1 MAGAGQRF
9 QGGKMKTIRPKRLAM
24 KKRSTVDTKKAK
36 VPRVGLF
43 FVVNGKPWVE
53 GIPWAENLSVAGF
66 RTYGVGHPEYWQRL
80 QELGAVPQE
89 MAYDEAARGR
99 VDYED
104 ASDKF
109 TLFADSC
116 IIRKKQLVN
125 SIMRQLCLPRGTRV
139 LADEHYRCPKCLRQK
154 PASKQEK
161 EDWSF

>member
-1 MAGAGQRF
+1 
-9 QGGKMKTIRPKRLAM
+9 MKTIRPKRLAM

-66 RTYGVGHPEYWQRL
+66 RTYGAGYPEYWQRL

-109 TLFADSC
+109 ALFADRC
-116 IIRKKQLVN
+116 IIRNKRLV
-125 SIMRQLCLPRGTRV
+125 SAIMNKLNLPRGTRV
-139 LADEHYRCPKCLRQK
+139 LADDHYRCPKCLRQK

-161 EDWSF
+161 EDWDF